1 MFKHVNSHW
10 ESRIKANAAYT
21 QVLVSKEFKSS
32 ETEELSVDSG
42 TDCKVVWA
50 RVKVKGSSD
59 LYIGSIYRPPDKTSP
74 DYLQH
79 LQSMLSRIPTDKGSH
94 LWIGGDFNLSYIN
107 WKEETVLQYATSAT
121 VSNQILTLAST

>member
-1 MFKHVNSHW
+1 MNKHVNSHW
-10 ESRIKANAAYT
+10 ESRIKANAAYI
-21 QVLVSKEFKSS
+21 QVLVSQEFESS
-32 ETEELSVDSG
+32 EPEELSVDSG

-59 LYIGSIYRPPDKTSP
+59 LYIGSFYRPPDKTSP

-79 LQSMLSRIPTDKGSH
+79 PQSMLTRIPTDKGSH
-94 LWIGGDFNLSYIN
+94 LWIGGDFNLSDIN

-121 VSNQILTLAST
+121 VSNLMLTLAST